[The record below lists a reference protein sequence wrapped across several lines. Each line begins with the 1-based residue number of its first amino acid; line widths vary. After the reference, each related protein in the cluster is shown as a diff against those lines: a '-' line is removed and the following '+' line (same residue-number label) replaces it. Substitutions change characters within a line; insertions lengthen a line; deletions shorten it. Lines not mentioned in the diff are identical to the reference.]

1 MPRRRRGRFS
11 RLNEKL
17 RGVGGVPTGTGE
29 TSEYFQYLTG
39 QKEIT
44 IPNAIDGEAR
54 DLIDIA
60 LIPFAVTPT
69 GVTPAN
75 RYKHGITAY
84 SYNGLRTRTGNLAL
98 ADFGVYTIE
107 TGEQVNNNYYPAL
120 LRSSYSRSGATTNP
134 DKRSQITNKRYSYTP
149 KRNFSFPVGRTVSVY
164 DAETGAGESAIAD
177 VDELDVVKTL
187 VGWLK
192 AGKKDSDTAT
202 IAENQKA
209 MSVSYD
215 PEKYAPASTN
225 ESAPDAEI
233 PGVVVN

>member
-44 IPNAIDGEAR
+44 IPNAIDGAAR

-69 GVTPAN
+69 GVTAAN

-120 LRSSYSRSGATTNP
+120 LRASYSRSGATANP

-149 KRNFSFPVGRTVSVY
+149 KRNFSFPVGRTLSVY
-164 DAETGAGESAIAD
+164 DAETGAAETAIAE

-192 AGKKDSDTAT
+192 AGKKDTDTAT

-225 ESAPDAEI
+225 DAAPDAEI